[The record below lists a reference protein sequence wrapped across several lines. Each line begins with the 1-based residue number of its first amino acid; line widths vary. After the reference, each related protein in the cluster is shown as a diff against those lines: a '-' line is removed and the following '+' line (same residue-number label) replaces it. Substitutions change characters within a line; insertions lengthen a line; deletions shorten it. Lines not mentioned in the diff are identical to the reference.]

1 MWRQSS
7 VLSTKLHF
15 NLPETQDTL
24 VSPQW
29 IAVSLTGA
37 FPMGLGVWGASWYRG
52 SLVSSSALGRSSQT
66 EIPQLRDTKSL
77 AQGHTAAWRVI
88 AFTGW
93 LAKVEAETPQP
104 AWTRGCSS
112 PFRTRPPPRHGP
124 HTLLPGP
131 AHGLPHGVAPTHCFP
146 NRPGCRAE
154 ESSQGVPLCYPRV
167 RSGFQAQGRAPGLV
181 RECRA
186 LRVWTVGLCL

>member
-1 MWRQSS
+1 M
-7 VLSTKLHF
+7 
-15 NLPETQDTL
+15 
-24 VSPQW
+24 SPQR

-37 FPMGLGVWGASWYRG
+37 FPMDLGVWGASGYRG

-77 AQGHTAAWRVI
+77 AQGHTATWQVV

-93 LAKVEAETPQP
+93 LAKVGAEAPQP
-104 AWTRGCSS
+104 AWRRGCSS
-112 PFRTRPPPRHGP
+112 PFRTLPPARHGP

-131 AHGLPHGVAPTHCFP
+131 AHGPLHGMAPTHCFP
-146 NRPGCRAE
+146 NWPGCRAE
-154 ESSQGVPLCYPRV
+154 ESSQGVPPCYPKV
-167 RSGFQAQGRAPGLV
+167 RSGFQAQGWALGLV